1 MREGI
6 KQQENTSSA
15 EFEEGVEAGR
25 NSTEDTHSWKARNE
39 LGQKLKREGDTE
51 EPLFLR
57 DSPEGNR
64 GDAQDEKDETE
75 E

>member
-1 MREGI
+1 
-6 KQQENTSSA
+6 
-15 EFEEGVEAGR
+15 
-25 NSTEDTHSWKARNE
+25 
-39 LGQKLKREGDTE
+39 LGQKLKKEGDTE

-57 DSPEGNR
+57 DSPDGNR